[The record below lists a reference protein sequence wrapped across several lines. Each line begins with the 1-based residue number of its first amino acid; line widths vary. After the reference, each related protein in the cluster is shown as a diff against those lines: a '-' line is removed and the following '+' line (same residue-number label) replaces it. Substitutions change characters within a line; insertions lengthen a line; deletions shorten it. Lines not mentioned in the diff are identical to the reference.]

1 MSDKTET
8 LTITVTEEVQ
18 YSRTIDVTAELLDRA
33 EEAGHTRDLEGVGMM
48 LEHDPDEDEVLA
60 TVENPWFVGVFD
72 RVVTVG

>member
-33 EEAGHTRDLEGVGMM
+33 EEEGYARDLEGVGMM
-48 LEHDPDEDEVLA
+48 LEHDPDEDEVVA
-60 TVENPWFVGVFD
+60 TVEDPWFVGVFD
-72 RVVTVG
+72 RSVVAG